1 MTPHIVFL
9 QGMPS
14 PFFQRVG
21 HCLVERG
28 WRVTRI
34 NLCPGD
40 WLFWHDQY
48 SVAYRGSYTAWP
60 DYIRAFFQ
68 REQVSDLML
77 LGEQRYY
84 HREAVA
90 VAQEL
95 GIRVTVTDFGY
106 LRPDW
111 ITLERDGMSGASH
124 FPKDPQEIHAL
135 AQQAVVL
142 DWGARFTDNA
152 LQMAVGDLSY
162 NFSNLLAWALGF
174 PRYRRSDRR
183 PPTIPYTIASGW
195 RLLGNRLR
203 QRRITQQVEEITGGS
218 QPYYLFPI
226 QLNFDF
232 QIIAYSP
239 FPQMEDALERVFV
252 SFARHAP
259 PESLLVV
266 KEHPWDPALPNWERY
281 VRRRARELGLA
292 ERIRYLRGGQLN
304 QLIQKARGV
313 VLVNSSTALRVL
325 QLHRPLQVLGSAVF
339 DIPGLSHQGG
349 LDRFWTEGREPDPQ
363 LREDFFTAL
372 AATVQVRGVFFQEPG
387 LSEAVIE
394 TCQRLATHSVGQLS
408 VREEDQEDAQD
419 A

>member
-1 MTPHIVFL
+1 MTTPHIVFL

-14 PFFQRVG
+14 PFFRRIG
-21 HCLVERG
+21 HCLVDRG

-48 SVAYRGSYTAWP
+48 SLSYRGSYAAWP
-60 DYIRAFFQ
+60 AYIRAFFQ
-68 REQVSDLML
+68 RELVSDLML

-90 VAQEL
+90 IAQEL

-124 FPKDPQEIHAL
+124 FPKDPEAIHAL
-135 AQQAVVL
+135 ARQAVVL
-142 DWGARFTDNA
+142 DWGARFADSA

-162 NFSNLLAWALGF
+162 NFSNLLSWVFAF
-174 PRYRRSDRR
+174 RYRRSDRR

-203 QRRITQQVEEITGGS
+203 KKRIHRMGRELATGS

-239 FPQMEDALERVFV
+239 FRRMSDALDRVFT
-252 SFARHAP
+252 SFAHNAP
-259 PESLLVV
+259 PNSLLLI
-266 KEHPWDPALPNWERY
+266 KEHPWDPAMPNWERY
-281 VRRRARELGLA
+281 VRRRSRELGLA
-292 ERIRYLRGGQLN
+292 HRIRYLRGGNLN
-304 QLIQKARGV
+304 QLIQHARGV
-313 VLVNSSTALRVL
+313 LLVNSSTALRVL

-339 DIPGLSHQGG
+339 DIAGLSHQGG
-349 LDRFWTEGREPDPQ
+349 LDRFWTEGCEPDPQ
-363 LREDFFTAL
+363 LREDFFAAL
-372 AATVQVRGVFFQEPG
+372 AATVQVRGVFFKEPG

-394 TCQRLATHSVGQLS
+394 TCQRLATHSVGRLS
-408 VREEDQEDAQD
+408 VREEVQEDAQD
-419 A
+419 S